1 MNEKNL
7 DYLKKVLDNL
17 GFGTRLNEVLETA
30 IRREL
35 PRFTLGLNNTYRP
48 VEAKDKRAPRT
59 DHIRFELNFNK
70 AKESDMYFLNDYLVT
85 LRKQGEPIPRF
96 QTFDLERDHRVTAL
110 QAWKLLSG
118 LCFEKDVYQKQT
130 GEDRG
135 AERPE
140 KTKVWFKLNLDV
152 TDAYG
157 NHPLR
162 TFYPEYQYNLSD
174 SLTKYPL
181 KGLEDPAKKEEVL
194 KNLKYGNLQDAEL
207 TIGKKS
213 MPVMLA
219 ANPQMKTV
227 DIYDKNMKEIR
238 YEEISPEKAVMQTTK
253 GEPPV
258 RTQKEKGAIRQS
270 ASVEVEQPWKQEP
283 EVKKSKT
290 VAR

>member
-48 VEAKDKRAPRT
+48 VEAKDQSAPRT

-70 AKESDMYFLNDYLVT
+70 AKDSDMYFLNDYLVT
-85 LRKQGEPIPRF
+85 LRKQGEPVPRI

-118 LCFEKDVYQKQT
+118 LSFEKDVYQKQNSEEK
-130 GEDRG
+130 GVEK
-135 AERPE
+135 PE
-140 KTKVWFKLNLDV
+140 KTRVWFKLNLDV

-162 TFYPEYQYNLSD
+162 SFYPEYQFNLSD
-174 SLTKYPL
+174 SLAKYPL

-194 KNLKYGNLQDAEL
+194 KNLKYGNYQDAEL
-207 TIGKKS
+207 TVGKKS
-213 MPVMLA
+213 MPVTLA
-219 ANPQMKTV
+219 ANPQMKTI
-227 DIYDKNMKEIR
+227 DIYDKNMREVR
-238 YEEISPEKAVMQTTK
+238 DEEIFPEKAAAQTNKVKTSLNLK
-253 GEPPV
+253 N
-258 RTQKEKGAIRQS
+258 EKGTGLQES
-270 ASVEVEQPWKQEP
+270 AQEQPWKPEQET
-283 EVKKSKT
+283 KRT
-290 VAR
+290 IGR